1 MIDITSFF
9 LKHLYE
15 FMADNYNAT
24 TANQQQQQQ
33 RQRQNQQHQRQQQEP
48 ESDEQVVASSLAS
61 ESQQIVSF
69 LINNQLPD
77 LACETLIELIFI
89 CVFLAISWILVMIIQ
104 LHCHQSSSQS
114 LVDVGWPDADAASS
128 SSSSPTQHPSSSY
141 LYARDYYCNTKFLN
155 SLMYCNNH
163 NSLAVSS

>member
-1 MIDITSFF
+1 MIDITSFL

-15 FMADNYNAT
+15 FMADNYS
-24 TANQQQQQQ
+24 ANQPQPRNDQQQASSSS
-33 RQRQNQQHQRQQQEP
+33 RQQTQ
-48 ESDEQVVASSLAS
+48 SEQQLESLAS

-89 CVFLAISWILVMIIQ
+89 CVFLAISWILVMIVQ
-104 LHCHQSSSQS
+104 LHCHQTSPHSI
-114 LVDVGWPDADAASS
+114 VDISWSDASS
-128 SSSSPTQHPSSSY
+128 SSTSQTSSSSY

-163 NSLAVSS
+163 NSFAVSS